1 MRHLFTFLF
10 LTLGLQIAEAQEPY
24 RSFESYTSLPF
35 VSEGK
40 SWDIHRWVY
49 ENSFYYNDHYFLSG
63 DTLLN
68 DKKCMKLYMTTDQEN
83 FPSAIYPQHEVGF
96 YRGALYEEDGKVY
109 MVSSSNNSVAL
120 LYDISLVA
128 GSEGK
133 VNGTTV
139 KVQSVDTLFLAGCYR
154 KVMIVRTWVSNGNYF
169 DEPWVEG
176 IGGPNPFNPVSQG
189 KTGGRVDFVGYAEN
203 GQTLFNSED
212 FEALQALAK
221 EGERVKFVED
231 GKVWTYLRTA
241 PPAYMHFFSLFI
253 QGDTILDGK
262 ECKKLYGD
270 HYDYHVPYEPI
281 CFLGGLYEEE
291 GKVYLVDNVYNTT
304 DQWFHQLLYDFSHQ
318 VGDTFTVDNDRYHLK
333 LVEIREGEVHHG
345 QDYKVHV
352 FQWDSDRDGWHWGYK
367 YVTWIEGIGSTYQDL
382 FEVCPIMGK
391 YGFLTSV
398 TLNGDTL
405 YYRDIPEVYKEMLT
419 VKHVTTDESQLS
431 DKKYDLSGRQIK
443 EARKSQIIIR
453 DGRKFIL
460 R

>member
-1 MRHLFTFLF
+1 MKHIVLLILLIVFPSLC
-10 LTLGLQIAEAQEPY
+10 QAQKCY
-24 RSFESYTSLPF
+24 ASIPF

-96 YRGALYEEDGKVY
+96 YRGSLYEEDGKVY

-203 GQTLFNSED
+203 GQTLFSSED

-221 EGERVKFVED
+221 DPDAIYGVKSLREDKSQAIYDLQGRRVVNPQ
-231 GKVWTYLRTA
+231 R
-241 PPAYMHFFSLFI
+241 
-253 QGDTILDGK
+253 
-262 ECKKLYGD
+262 
-270 HYDYHVPYEPI
+270 
-281 CFLGGLYEEE
+281 GGLY
-291 GKVYLVDNVYNTT
+291 
-304 DQWFHQLLYDFSHQ
+304 
-318 VGDTFTVDNDRYHLK
+318 
-333 LVEIREGEVHHG
+333 
-345 QDYKVHV
+345 
-352 FQWDSDRDGWHWGYK
+352 
-367 YVTWIEGIGSTYQDL
+367 
-382 FEVCPIMGK
+382 
-391 YGFLTSV
+391 
-398 TLNGDTL
+398 
-405 YYRDIPEVYKEMLT
+405 
-419 VKHVTTDESQLS
+419 
-431 DKKYDLSGRQIK
+431 
-443 EARKSQIIIR
+443 IR